1 MAGFVEG
8 TGRGRT
14 SSRSLTARLR
24 PKGSRL
30 SAESYLITVAD
41 AAAHG
46 GRWIISLDDQLAEA
60 IAARIPEALQ
70 TWKPFVSGE
79 ILNLAARKNQQYRV
93 IPAGKFADSSLNGL
107 RAVLYADV
115 DPPAPD
121 MRKRILA
128 FVQAAGILISGLQWG
143 EAPGTLASGEEHPR
157 CTLRVLGKG
166 VCELARNEALPR
178 FPC

>member
-46 GRWIISLDDQLAEA
+46 GRWIISLDDQLAQD
-60 IAARIPEALQ
+60 IAARIPGALQ
-70 TWKPFVSGE
+70 PWTPFVSTE
-79 ILNLAARKNQQYRV
+79 ILNLAARTNQQYRV

-128 FVQAAGILISGLQWG
+128 FVQAA
-143 EAPGTLASGEEHPR
+143 
-157 CTLRVLGKG
+157 C
-166 VCELARNEALPR
+166 
-178 FPC
+178 